1 MFSMRLLSAPDGM
14 LEMRLPFGKLI
25 TRLKMRAGLSALGC
39 MGGVSL
45 ALVMLV
51 APLEG
56 RADARSS
63 PGRSMARAPLAE
75 LGPETHYVFPA
86 TGPVALFRPEGV
98 PKSIVISLSD
108 KQGWT
113 KADTLA
119 AQRLAEHGALVG
131 GVSTPE
137 FLKILNS
144 GKGCINPNYGII
156 DLARDIQ
163 HRARVP
169 MYLKPLLLGRGQGG
183 ALAYAALASG
193 PEGSYRAALSIGF
206 RPFLPGSQG
215 WCQLG
220 QFHSAPNRG
229 KAHGSTVSPGKAVS
243 SPWIIFSRS
252 REESTQVRAFTNGIN
267 NARLVELD
275 GKEPPDAAFAAQ
287 IEPLLNP
294 VAPVASK
301 PGEFAL
307 PTGLPLTIVA
317 DEDAPRTDMMAVLY
331 SGDGGWAGLDRDV
344 AAALAKEGV
353 PVVGLD
359 SLAYF
364 WNERSPASAAADL
377 DAIIEG
383 YSTHWHRPR
392 VVLVGYSFG
401 ADALPYIADH
411 LSPAARARV
420 KMLAMLGLSSNAEF
434 QFHLSS
440 WLDMSSTSAYP
451 TIPAITR
458 LRGLPMLCVQGA
470 DETDSA
476 CRAIP
481 KGVASVR
488 IVPGGHHFDGNAPM
502 LARAILSGVAR

>member
-1 MFSMRLLSAPDGM
+1 M
-14 LEMRLPFGKLI
+14 
-25 TRLKMRAGLSALGC
+25 RLKMRAGLSALGC
-39 MGGVSL
+39 AGAASL
-45 ALVMLV
+45 ALAMVV
-51 APLEG
+51 APPES
-56 RADARSS
+56 RADAQ
-63 PGRSMARAPLAE
+63 PAPRALAAKSRLPE
-75 LGPETHYVFPA
+75 PGPETHYVFPA
-86 TGPVALFRPEGV
+86 TGPVALFRAEGI

-113 KADTLA
+113 EADTLA
-119 AQRLAEHGALVG
+119 AQRLAEHGTLVG
-131 GVSTPE
+131 GISTPA
-137 FLKILNS
+137 FLKILGS

-163 HRARVP
+163 HRTKVP
-169 MYLKPLLLGRGQGG
+169 MYLKPVLLGRGQGG
-183 ALAYAALASG
+183 AVAYVALASG
-193 PEGSYRAALSIGF
+193 PEGAYRAALSMGF
-206 RPFLPGSQG
+206 KPLLPGSQG

-220 QFHSAPNRG
+220 QFHSAPNKG
-229 KAHGSTVSPGKAVS
+229 KARGFTVSPGKALS
-243 SPWIIFSRS
+243 SPWIILGRNQ
-252 REESTQVRAFTNGIN
+252 EESSRARAFISGMS

-275 GKEPPDAAFAAQ
+275 RKESVDVVMAAQ
-287 IEPLLNP
+287 IAPFLEP
-294 VAPVASK
+294 VAPAAAAR

-317 DEDAPRTDMMAVLY
+317 DADAPRTDMMAVLY

-364 WNERSPASAAADL
+364 WNERSPANAAADL
-377 DAIIEG
+377 NAIIEG

-420 KMLAMLGLSSNAEF
+420 KRLAMLGLSSNAEF

-458 LRGLPMLCVQGA
+458 LRGLSMLCVQGA

-481 KGVASVR
+481 KGLASVQ

-502 LARAILSGVAR
+502 LARAILNGVAQ